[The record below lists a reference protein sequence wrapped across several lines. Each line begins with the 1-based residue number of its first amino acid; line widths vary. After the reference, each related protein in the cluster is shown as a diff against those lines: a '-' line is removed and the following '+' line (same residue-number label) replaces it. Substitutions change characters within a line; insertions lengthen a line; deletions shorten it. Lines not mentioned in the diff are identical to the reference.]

1 MASLVQRIRMF
12 LRSPQGRQFV
22 ERGRREL
29 AKPSNQH
36 RMRSIVSRLRG
47 RR

>member
-22 ERGRREL
+22 ERGRREF
-29 AKPSNQH
+29 AKPSNRD
-36 RMRSIVSRLRG
+36 RMRGIVSRLRG

>member
-12 LRSPQGRQFV
+12 LRSPQGRQLV
-22 ERGRREL
+22 ERGRREF

-36 RMRSIVSRLRG
+36 RMRRIVSRLRG